1 MEAEGAGKAGPGA
14 IWLGAL
20 MLADLSDAFEQP
32 LLSSKLIPTRLVAI
46 REPMTVAVFW
56 AWL

>member
-32 LLSSKLIPTRLVAI
+32 LLSSRLIPTRPVAI
-46 REPMTVAVFW
+46 SEQMTVAVFCP
-56 AWL
+56 WL

>member
-32 LLSSKLIPTRLVAI
+32 LLSSRLIPSRLAAI
-46 REPMTVAVFW
+46 REQMTVAVFCP
-56 AWL
+56 WL